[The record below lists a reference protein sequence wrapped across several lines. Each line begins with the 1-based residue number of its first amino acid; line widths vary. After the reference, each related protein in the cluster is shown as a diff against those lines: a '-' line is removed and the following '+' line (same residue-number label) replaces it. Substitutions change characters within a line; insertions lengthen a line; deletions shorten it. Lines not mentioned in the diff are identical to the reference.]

1 MDVEEFHLPKR
12 LLRVVAWS
20 RLRRDQLD
28 LDLKPSKSDGRIS
41 LLGHAY
47 IPNETTLWGQIVP
60 AHGIRLRIPRHEMWL
75 DKLVAEL
82 HGRLYDLSLR
92 K

>member
-1 MDVEEFHLPKR
+1 
-12 LLRVVAWS
+12 VARS

-28 LDLKPSKSDGRIS
+28 LDLKASKSDGRIS
-41 LLGHAY
+41 RLGYAY
-47 IPNETTLWGQIVP
+47 IPNEKTRWGQIVP

-75 DKLVAEL
+75 DKFVAEV